1 MWLQVVSKTLSPQ
14 WECCREFSVADVSRC
29 RFTVRLL
36 DFDALTADDALGDV
50 ELDVREL
57 FEQEEAVHFHRRTT
71 KVGTLLLYTLHTL
84 PTPQCR
90 YVCVSLSNRSTS
102 AGSACASLARQ
113 SRRRSSS
120 LTLR

>member
-71 KVGTLLLYTLHTL
+71 KVGTLLLYTPCTHYPHPSADMCACLC
-84 PTPQCR
+84 PTDQPALVPRAQAWPA
-90 YVCVSLSNRSTS
+90 NRE
-102 AGSACASLARQ
+102 GDQAR
-113 SRRRSSS
+113 
-120 LTLR
+120 